1 MYRQAVANNILLET
15 YPFPSELG
23 MEAYL
28 MDNPRILSFSE
39 NKNTDFPR
47 IIDCEIPLKE
57 CKESGNR
64 RIDILVQYDKHT
76 FDIVELKKHAI
87 DYKALRQLCDYL
99 CEKEQIIKGLRNLDI
114 ITDDIEDSQVKFIGV
129 LAGSRLD
136 AGLENELPLT
146 KGIKENQFSRFPGEE
161 YPPEKREKL
170 KNIPIHA
177 ITMNRFR
184 NSATNE
190 IFVLADTYIKEKAEG
205 KDYTKY
211 RFDGNIYNKSKLVHS
226 VVKKY
231 ITQQPSLP
239 TIRELEN
246 VFPYSLQGTP
256 SFGVFKPID
265 IALKKGNVYYYIK
278 DDQQIPL
285 ADGIIATCKQWRV
298 DNIIRF
304 IEQAEKLGYEISEV
318 E

>member
-1 MYRQAVANNILLET
+1 MYRQTVANNILLEP

-28 MDNPRILSFSE
+28 MDNPCILGFSE

-47 IIDCEIPLKE
+47 ILDCEITLKE
-57 CKESGNR
+57 CKESGNG
-64 RIDILVQYDKHT
+64 RIDILVQYDKYT
-76 FDIVELKKHAI
+76 FGIVELKKHTL

-99 CEKEQIIKGLRNLDI
+99 CEKEQIIKGLRNIDI
-114 ITDDIEDSQVKFIGV
+114 ITDEIEDVQVKFVGV
-129 LAGSRLD
+129 LAGTRLD
-136 AGLENELPLT
+136 VGLEKELPLM
-146 KGIKENQFSRFPGEE
+146 KGVKENQFSHFPGEE

-184 NSATNE
+184 NSRTNE
-190 IFVLADTYIKEKAEG
+190 IFVLADTYIKEKAES

-231 ITQQPSLP
+231 VTQQPSLP
-239 TIRELEN
+239 TISELEN
-246 VFPYSLQGTP
+246 VFSYSLQG
-256 SFGVFKPID
+256 SSSYGVFKPID
-265 IALKKGNVYYYIK
+265 IALEKGNVYYYIK
-278 DDQQIPL
+278 DDQQITL
-285 ADGIIATCKQWRV
+285 TDGIIATCKQWRV
-298 DNIIRF
+298 DNIGRF
-304 IEQAEKLGYEISEV
+304 IKQAEKLGYEISEV